1 MQSEDSH
8 SHLHLHLHLHLQME
22 SMVCWGKMEQENNIN
37 AVDLRNYTA
46 DKRKHY
52 L

>member
-22 SMVCWGKMEQENNIN
+22 SMVYWGKMEQE
-37 AVDLRNYTA
+37 
-46 DKRKHY
+46 KQH
-52 L
+52 

>member
-22 SMVCWGKMEQENNIN
+22 SMVCWGKMEQE
-37 AVDLRNYTA
+37 
-46 DKRKHY
+46 KQH
-52 L
+52 

>member
-22 SMVCWGKMEQENNIN
+22 SMVWWGKMEQE
-37 AVDLRNYTA
+37 
-46 DKRKHY
+46 KHH
-52 L
+52 